1 MSVFVIIIFLI
12 IISWVYIQ
20 RGPRG
25 ESVDDKLVISQAT
38 DSSIIV
44 RKGEDKYL
52 IDDSDIKYYKD
63 KDELIKEYN
72 KEVRERGY
80 KNIEIPLET
89 IINEIIQPVS
99 CIRQRGLCPVITR
112 PLGFRVDRT
121 LSVAPIDPL
130 NVVEDTQNVHDTQI
144 QSQLKK
150 GYEKIK
156 ESKFNMMNS
165 RGDDFNEDDILKYAS
180 ELKKDTKVL
189 GRILMEIKE
198 RDSYIS
204 NFGLDSEY
212 KVLENTWKTGND
224 NVKCQIINNLFDCRE
239 NLDIVCPTG
248 VASRIVE
255 SAFIDTPENMPRT
268 KKMFVTEMLSK
279 ASLIRDTL
287 EDSIS
292 SLDETEQTAILK
304 RNILKS
310 YVIDYKDILTTEE
323 IREYTEDWIDYI

>member
-12 IISWVYIQ
+12 IISWVVYIQ
-20 RGPRG
+20 SGQ
-25 ESVDDKLVISQAT
+25 SVDDKLVISQAT
-38 DSSIIV
+38 ESSIIV

-89 IINEIIQPVS
+89 IINEIIQPV
-99 CIRQRGLCPVITR
+99 INR
-112 PLGFRVDRT
+112 PIVARVARVDRT

-130 NVVEDTQNVHDTQI
+130 NVVDTQNVHDTQI

-165 RGDDFNEDDILKYAS
+165 RGDDFNEDDILNYAS